1 MFIDDLCPIS
11 DRENIRYL
19 SIDHLN
25 SLNRLCHL
33 IKSCEIVINVHLSE
47 AIIHLQREKIL
58 IKRYQIEIKIL
69 EWQEI
74 KDFFP
79 EKRLFAHAVFP
90 GVEDAD
96 EIFVFNALGQSG
108 FYDFCDFSHVGY
120 FGLDQEENVLD
131 VIVLA
136 VFKVINWEHSFN
148 LVSLIHQINHQLNW
162 TP

>member
-58 IKRYQIEIKIL
+58 IKRYQIEIKLLNSRLNQPQIL
-69 EWQEI
+69 KFLHNRFLNPRKLTENKVNFHI
-74 KDFFP
+74 LSLNFF
-79 EKRLFAHAVFP
+79 EK
-90 GVEDAD
+90 
-96 EIFVFNALGQSG
+96 
-108 FYDFCDFSHVGY
+108 FCDF
-120 FGLDQEENVLD
+120 L
-131 VIVLA
+131 
-136 VFKVINWEHSFN
+136 N
-148 LVSLIHQINHQLNW
+148 LCIASLEKKHQI
-162 TP
+162 